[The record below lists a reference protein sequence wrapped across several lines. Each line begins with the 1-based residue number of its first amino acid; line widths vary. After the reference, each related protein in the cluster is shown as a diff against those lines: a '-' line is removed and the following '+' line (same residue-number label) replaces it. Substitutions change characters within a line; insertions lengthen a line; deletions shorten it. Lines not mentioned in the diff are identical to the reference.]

1 MLNGLPHLRKFVEL
15 KGILAAADAE
25 KSLLVRMA
33 VQQDGLAL
41 EHALKDAQYFR
52 MLRDV
57 NAVHSLKG
65 TDAQILDALKKK
77 SAELEVLQLAVE
89 QTGLALCA
97 ALDVTLPQDGVVG
110 DIPFSFF
117 TESELV
123 KAVKAW
129 RGKSLDQTM
138 ARVEAQ
144 RAGLPRGCNTGTAG
158 LISRKDKKIFRSQFH
173 CPTT

>member
-1 MLNGLPHLRKFVEL
+1 
-15 KGILAAADAE
+15 
-25 KSLLVRMA
+25 MA

-57 NAVHSLKG
+57 NAVDALKG

-97 ALDVTLPQDGVVG
+97 ALDVILPQDGVVG
-110 DIPFSFF
+110 DVRVFSFF

-144 RAGLPRGCNTGTAG
+144 RAGLPRACNTVSPLAWFQGNMSMK
-158 LISRKDKKIFRSQFH
+158 L
-173 CPTT
+173 

>member
-1 MLNGLPHLRKFVEL
+1 MLKGLPHLRKFVEL
-15 KGILAAADAE
+15 KGILPTGDAK

-57 NAVHSLKG
+57 NAVDALKG

-97 ALDVTLPQDGVVG
+97 ALDVILPQDGVVG
-110 DIPFSFF
+110 DVRVFSFF

-144 RAGLPRGCNTGTAG
+144 RAGLPRACNTVSPLA
-158 LISRKDKKIFRSQFH
+158 
-173 CPTT
+173 

>member
-1 MLNGLPHLRKFVEL
+1 
-15 KGILAAADAE
+15 
-25 KSLLVRMA
+25 
-33 VQQDGLAL
+33 
-41 EHALKDAQYFR
+41 

-57 NAVHSLKG
+57 NAVDALTG

-97 ALDVTLPQDGVVG
+97 ALDVILPQDGVVG
-110 DIPFSFF
+110 DVRVFSFF

-144 RAGLPRGCNTGTAG
+144 RAGLPRACNTVSPLA
-158 LISRKDKKIFRSQFH
+158 
-173 CPTT
+173 